1 MSEVGTGYIIGVD
14 VANVKGIALR
24 DLAFKCEFY
33 VYANRKVVFA
43 KEDMVHVQRK
53 DGDLYFALLD
63 SSAVGA
69 GRLMCRI
76 VISDP
81 VSQWNGG
88 VRPVIIK
95 KWTGKEIGAPSV
107 AVCPPPH
114 GEDYDEGFLVTFNFV
129 TGLPKADVGYIF
141 YGHLVDQITDFAA
154 ITGDMLVDPQNHII
168 QVDAAAMG
176 KTSCGVMEAGN
187 KVVVLIPEETAY
199 VATKD
204 NGIGGK
210 VRFSEAV
217 LGTNGGATV
226 TINGT
231 SYRVYGEMLTASG
244 EMFVYV
250 D

>member
-14 VANVKGIALR
+14 VENVKGIALR
-24 DLAFKCEFY
+24 DLDFKCEFY
-33 VYANRKVVFA
+33 VYANRKVVFT
-43 KEDMVHVQRK
+43 KEDMVHIQK
-53 DGDLYFALLD
+53 KNGDLYFALLD
-63 SSAVGA
+63 SSAVGS

-81 VSQWNGG
+81 VAQWTGG

-95 KWTGKEIGAPSV
+95 KWTGKEIGAPSP
-107 AVCPPPH
+107 AHQPPCA
-114 GEDYDEGFLVTFNFV
+114 EDYDEGFLVRFNFV

-141 YGHLVDQITDFAA
+141 YGHIVDQITDFGA

-168 QVDAAAMG
+168 QVDAAEMG

-187 KVVVLIPEETAY
+187 KVVVLIPEDTSY

-217 LGTNGGATV
+217 MGTNGGTTV
-226 TINGT
+226 TIGGT
-231 SYRVYGEMLTASG
+231 VYRVYGEMLTASG
-244 EMFVYV
+244 ELFVYV